1 MSEMATEETPMVV
14 EVNCATGE
22 QIMRP
27 MTEAELAQREADRI
41 AAEAAEAERLA
52 AEAAKEEARLS
63 ARAKLIAQGFTDAE
77 IDVMHP
83 ALAAPV

>member
-1 MSEMATEETPMVV
+1 MSTPAVEETPTVL

-22 QIMRP
+22 QTIRP

-52 AEAAKEEARLS
+52 AEQ
-63 ARAKLIAQGFTDAE
+63 AQAD
-77 IDVMHP
+77 
-83 ALAAPV
+83 ALAAARAELLALGLSEAAADAIMASR

>member
-1 MSEMATEETPMVV
+1 MPTTEEIPQVL

-27 MTEAELAQREADRI
+27 MTEAELAQREIDRA

-52 AEAAKEEARLS
+52 AEEAKAA
-63 ARAKLIAQGFTDAE
+63 
-77 IDVMHP
+77 
-83 ALAAPV
+83 ALAAARQELLDLGLSEAAADAIMSQQA